1 MYLRCCSLLRDVISV
16 QRCYSLFR
24 DVTVCS
30 DMLQS
35 LQRCSSLLLSAEE
48 ACAEGGL
55 ISICNHRNHMTPNSG
70 LSLTNH
76 SRYGMILTMLRS
88 PRLSLMLLAVVITF
102 LIHSSGF
109 SPGFLPPMSLTMVLS
124 SLTQVPQVDSTYRP

>member
-1 MYLRCCSLLRDVISV
+1 MYLRCCSLLRDVIFV

-24 DVTVCS
+24 DVAVCSEILYLFRDVTVCS
-30 DMLQS
+30 EMLQS
-35 LQRCSSLLLSAEE
+35 VQRYCSLFRDVTVCCCLLLSAEE

-76 SRYGMILTMLRS
+76 SRYGMILTQLSRLRS
-88 PRLSLMLLAVVITF
+88 SDGSRSVPSTRDRNQRPRI
-102 LIHSSGF
+102 
-109 SPGFLPPMSLTMVLS
+109 P
-124 SLTQVPQVDSTYRP
+124 ST

>member
-1 MYLRCCSLLRDVISV
+1 MYLRCCSLLRCDICSEMLQSVQRCCSLFRYVISV

-24 DVTVCS
+24 DVAVCS
-30 DMLQS
+30 EILQS
-35 LQRCSSLLLSAEE
+35 LQRCYSLCYLLLSAEE

-76 SRYGMILTMLRS
+76 SRYGMILT
-88 PRLSLMLLAVVITF
+88 
-102 LIHSSGF
+102 
-109 SPGFLPPMSLTMVLS
+109 LPPAYIGGLFWC
-124 SLTQVPQVDSTYRP
+124 